1 MSDQLIGLRAALSN
15 FIDSDETQSQSH
27 IKRLHSHIAQRLV
40 LEGGFNPDHIVP
52 HPPFRIEPVSH
63 RRTAGNRLIYV
74 PDVADEKELTILGG
88 LKTKAVDVVVTQ
100 RTTGP
105 CLAISVKGTL
115 NAFRNLTNRMEEA
128 AGDCTN
134 IHIAYPNLIY
144 GFFHVLKANRAEGVS
159 KMNDAAI
166 DEAGNVVDSIIRY
179 HDAMARLTGRRD
191 VRNEVSR
198 YEAVCLALVDTQAGS
213 RGDVMETFP
222 SPESVIQFVRFF
234 DRLYEI
240 YDLRYVYSAPA
251 IRASTER
258 MEWAADSPAFT
269 TPGIEH
275 FRPRIGVE

>member
-27 IKRLHSHIAQRLV
+27 IKLIHSHIAPRLV
-40 LEGGFNPDHIVP
+40 IEGGFDPDHIVP
-52 HPPFRIEPVSH
+52 HPPFRIESATN
-63 RRTAGNRLIYV
+63 RRTAGNRLIYA
-74 PDVADEKELTILGG
+74 PDVADGRELTILGG

-100 RTTGP
+100 RITGP
-105 CLAISVKGTL
+105 CVAISVKGTL

-144 GFFHVLKANRAEGVS
+144 GFFHVLKANRAEDVS
-159 KMNDAAI
+159 KMNDVAI
-166 DEAGNVVDSIIRY
+166 DATGKVVDSIIRY

-198 YEAVCLALVDTQAGS
+198 YEAVCLSLVDTQMGR
-213 RGDVMETFP
+213 RGEVLETFP
-222 SPESVIQFVRFF
+222 LPESVIRFARFF
-234 DRLYEI
+234 ERLYEI

-251 IRASTER
+251 IRSSTER
-258 MEWAADSPAFT
+258 MEWAEDSPAFNL
-269 TPGIEH
+269 PGIEQFH
-275 FRPRIGVE
+275 PRIGAE